1 MLEKSEDHFYKSQW
15 SKMWNFSEKRVLFCK
30 DCIDK
35 VMQEYTNR
43 YGEKTALIICLAL
56 LDIPFYAITYQGII
70 ENNSIFNVGL
80 YLRMMNCKQYQYQTF
95 ANTLVNGE
103 LDKKEAEV
111 KEEREAK
118 WSKADKQNMNFAIS
132 VVGYDPFD
140 NCGMTEADRKYC
152 FNILAGY
159 CDSEGIQEDGHKV
172 QSVVQITQSQLQCR
186 KIDEFINQELLG
198 THPDEKRIS
207 DLSATKKSLLDS
219 IAKIAK
225 DNNLASAYNDRSK
238 AGRNTLT
245 EKMKEMVSGGFESAK
260 VNLFD
265 INTSQAMK
273 QVADLS
279 NRSIMDQL
287 TWDANDYTEII
298 KEQRQRILDADS
310 KLAAITEE
318 NRLLKNKLS
327 ELEQVKKRK

>member
-30 DCIDK
+30 DCINK

-273 QVADLS
+273 QIADLS

-298 KEQRQRILDADS
+298 KEQRQRILDTDS
-310 KLAAITEE
+310 KLAEITEE